1 MHGKRALGFF
11 WLSPL
16 IALSILFTSS
26 ASAQEQSKCDA
37 GACYIEITKNGFVPN
52 DLTINAGSTV
62 VWKNVDD
69 KIHAVNVYSLNGN
82 LLVNS
87 TLLRK
92 GESFQ
97 FTFGGD
103 ALGMHR
109 YIDAS
114 SSNIEGRVEVEM
126 HPNGPPTSI
135 RVDFEN
141 PNAGI
146 KSIFLSKCTVTKV
159 SILPGQHRL
168 DIGTNATESDNLRIK
183 LDRRLFDSKSASGID
198 VPFQVVAD
206 NELIDYKEVFSTPV
220 ERVVSIPVLS
230 GTKVI
235 GMIGSHAST
244 QILGYHEANLA
255 LNEATK
261 TINSYRARG
270 IVVSEADSLLL
281 QAKQA
286 FAAGKYPF
294 AKDLANEATS
304 VANGA
309 SRSALAASKA
319 MDEASA
325 SINATKTFGIG
336 VSDAEAIL
344 LHTKERYAYG
354 GYDDALN
361 TAVQARIAASSRG
374 EQFMLLGVIGGSSV
388 VAIYLYITRHR
399 PTAVEPL
406 PDQKAP
412 PQENVQAPAEPAKE
426 SSLHVDLERIF
437 VEKPHL
443 REDDRQV
450 LQYVYNKGGKALLAN
465 IRNDFG
471 LPKSTAW
478 RLVKRLE
485 REELVDIVK
494 FGNQNLVICSRQPNN
509 DANNLE

>member
-1 MHGKRALGFF
+1 MHGKRTLGFF
-11 WLSPL
+11 CLSPL
-16 IALSILFTSS
+16 IALSILLTPS
-26 ASAQEQSKCDA
+26 ASAQEQSRCDA
-37 GACYIEITKNGFVPN
+37 GACYIEITKNGFVPS
-52 DLTINAGSTV
+52 DLAINAGSTV

-69 KIHAVNVYSLNGN
+69 KIHAVNVYSLNGD

-87 TLLRK
+87 TLLRT

-103 ALGMHR
+103 ALGMHK
-109 YIDAS
+109 YVDTS
-114 SSNIEGRVEVEM
+114 SSNMEGRVEVEM

-141 PNAGI
+141 PDAGI
-146 KSIFLSKCTVTKV
+146 KSIFLSKGTVTDV

-206 NELIDYKEVFSTPV
+206 GELIDYNEVFSTPA
-220 ERVVSIPVLS
+220 ERLVSIPVPS

-235 GMIGSHAST
+235 SMIGSHAST
-244 QILGYHEANLA
+244 QILGYDEANLA
-255 LNEATK
+255 LDEATK
-261 TINSYRARG
+261 TVNSYRAKG
-270 IVVSEADSLLL
+270 IVVSEADGLLL

-286 FAAGKYPF
+286 FATGKYPF
-294 AKDLANEATS
+294 AKDLANEATR
-304 VANGA
+304 VANDA
-309 SRSALAASKA
+309 SKSALAASKA

-325 SINATKTFGIG
+325 SINATKSFGID

-361 TAVQARIAASSRG
+361 MAVQARIAASSRG
-374 EQFMLLGVIGGSSV
+374 EQFMLLGVIGGSSA
-388 VAIYLYITRHR
+388 VAIYLYITRRSHR
-399 PTAVEPL
+399 AVEPL
-406 PDQKAP
+406 PDQKP
-412 PQENVQAPAEPAKE
+412 PQENEVPAEQPKA
-426 SSLHVDLERIF
+426 SSPHVDLERVF
-437 VEKPHL
+437 AEKPHL

-450 LQYVYNKGGKALLAN
+450 LQYVSNKGGEALLAD

-494 FGNQNLVICSRQPNN
+494 FGNQNLVRCSKRQDDVNS
-509 DANNLE
+509 LE